1 MKLSR
6 LKWIALGGV
15 AVYVVALDAIRGRL
29 LPYLD
34 SPGTRLLMNAV
45 AALGGVFLLALAF
58 HFVEMLHK
66 RVEARNAEL
75 LALHH
80 AALEISGELDLE
92 TILQKVVDRAR
103 ELVSTRYGALAVY
116 DTGGRIL
123 AFLTS
128 GLDAEVRAKIGDPPV
143 GRGLL
148 GVEIPAGTALR
159 VSEIGRDPRSVGFP
173 AHHPAMTSL
182 LAVPITCRAPFRG
195 NLYLAD
201 RLDGSQF
208 GDEEEQTLVRFA
220 TQAALAVEAAHLHHQ
235 MRDFAVAEE
244 RLRLAHEMHDGQAQV
259 LASVNATAQAIR
271 EFLRTGRIAEAS
283 AQLDRLAAASRELY
297 AEVREGILALRA
309 AGGAGQS
316 GREMHEILSEYVA
329 QWQDQANIDA
339 RVDLR
344 SRFRLSAG
352 NELQVLRIAQEA
364 LANVRKHSGARSV
377 QVELTTEDGEHRL
390 VIADNGRGF
399 DPASPKRTETP
410 RFGLATMRER
420 AEAVGGRLEVES
432 SAGAGTRVMLRLPVR
447 RTDMLT
453 SEEVGFDETGDR

>member
-1 MKLSR
+1 
-6 LKWIALGGV
+6 
-15 AVYVVALDAIRGRL
+15 
-29 LPYLD
+29 
-34 SPGTRLLMNAV
+34 
-45 AALGGVFLLALAF
+45 
-58 HFVEMLHK
+58 
-66 RVEARNAEL
+66 
-75 LALHH
+75 
-80 AALEISGELDLE
+80 
-92 TILQKVVDRAR
+92 
-103 ELVSTRYGALAVY
+103 
-116 DTGGRIL
+116 
-123 AFLTS
+123 
-128 GLDAEVRAKIGDPPV
+128 
-143 GRGLL
+143 
-148 GVEIPAGTALR
+148 
-159 VSEIGRDPRSVGFP
+159 
-173 AHHPAMTSL
+173 
-182 LAVPITCRAPFRG
+182 
-195 NLYLAD
+195 
-201 RLDGSQF
+201 
-208 GDEEEQTLVRFA
+208 
-220 TQAALAVEAAHLHHQ
+220 

-244 RLRLAHEMHDGQAQV
+244 RLRLAHEMPDGQAQV

-297 AEVREGILALRA
+297 ADVREGILALRA

-329 QWQDQANIDA
+329 QWQEQANIDA
-339 RVDLR
+339 RADLR